1 MGDDAA
7 LVFRWRDRDPPYRP
21 RLMRRPLDLPL
32 LTVTAAGIAGASRDQ
47 ALLDLPEH
55 GMSPAPVTSGAKPAY
70 RVPLLAEIREIPWNG
85 LNVVSAFAG
94 CGGSS
99 TGYRLDG
106 YRVLAAVEF
115 VPKAQDSYAAN
126 MAPYT
131 KLLRKDVRDVEA
143 AEILEATGL
152 ARGELDVFDGS
163 PPCEPFSSAG
173 KRDKTWRQ
181 VVEYSGQRQ
190 RTDDLFFEYA
200 RLVDGLQPRVFV
212 AENVSGLVKGRAKGY
227 FLWILDRLRALGYR
241 VQARVLDAQW
251 LGVPQV
257 RQRVIFV
264 GVREDLGRDP
274 AFPAPLPYNYS
285 TREAIA
291 DLVAAGERI
300 EHDTQGQFG
309 RKGDVS
315 DEVAPT
321 VVSSGS
327 GNFKVVH
334 DNGGRNQAADAGQAD
349 EADRPART
357 ITSGGK
363 QEHHLK
369 IEVERSEADGGKRL
383 DPAFPGE
390 EPLEVVNARGGHR
403 FQPEQV
409 DPERPHP
416 TVAAGGND
424 PRDQTSG
431 SWVEYDEQIVGN
443 EAFEPV
449 FGTLDRPSPTIMAG
463 GPRTSGELRAGR
475 RVRRK
480 LTIPELRRICGFPDD
495 YALAGSFAVQWERLG
510 DSVPP
515 PMMAAI
521 ARTIRE
527 EILQP

>member
-1 MGDDAA
+1 MDDA
-7 LVFRWRDRDPPYRP
+7 LVFRWRHRDPPYRP
-21 RLMRRPLDLPL
+21 PM

-47 ALLDLPEH
+47 ALLDLPED
-55 GMSPAPVTSGAKPAY
+55 GRVTPAPVTAGEKPAY
-70 RVPLLAEIREIPWNG
+70 RVPLLSEIREVPWNG
-85 LNVVSAFAG
+85 RNVVSAFAG

-99 TGYRLDG
+99 TGYRMAG

-115 VPKAQDSYAAN
+115 VPAAQESYAAN

-131 KLLRKDVRDVEA
+131 QLVRRDVREVEA
-143 AEILEATGL
+143 GELLELCGL
-152 ARGELDVFDGS
+152 ERGELDVLDGS

-173 KRDKTWRQ
+173 RRDKTWNQ
-181 VVEYSGQRQ
+181 VVAYSGQRQ

-200 RLVDGLQPRVFV
+200 RLVDGLRPKVFV

-227 FLWILDRLRALGYR
+227 FLWILERLRGLGYR

-264 GVREDLGRDP
+264 GVREDLGLDP
-274 AFPAPLPYNYS
+274 AFPPPLPFNYS

-291 DLVAAGERI
+291 DLILDGERV

-334 DNGGRNQAADAGQAD
+334 DNGGRNQAKGAGQED
-349 EADRPART
+349 EADRPSRT

-363 QEHHLK
+363 QAHHLK
-369 IEVERSEADGGKRL
+369 IEEDRL
-383 DPAFPGE
+383 DPAFTGE
-390 EPLEVVNARGGHR
+390 GLEVVNARGGHK
-403 FQPEQV
+403 FAPHPL
-409 DPERPHP
+409 DPDDPHP
-416 TVAAGGND
+416 TVLGNQSHPD
-424 PRDQTSG
+424 DRTSG

-463 GPRTSGELRAGR
+463 GARTSGELRAGR

-480 LTIPELRRICGFPDD
+480 LTIPELKRICGFPDD
-495 YALAGSFAVQWERLG
+495 YTLAGSFAVQWERLG

-515 PMMAAI
+515 PMMEAI
-521 ARTIRE
+521 ARTIQT
-527 EILQP
+527 EILDPKEH